1 MPLVK
6 LTAPAGV
13 VTEVTDYQAAMRYT
27 DADKVRFKFDQPEKI
42 GGWAKR
48 DAFSSA
54 TFSGIPRNIFPHRD
68 TNGVK
73 LIYYGT
79 STHAYVEYGNVNYD
93 VTPFRTDPTTL
104 TNPFTTSGAGS
115 STITVTHTNHGV
127 ANTSPSSRVIITS
140 VGSAVDGV
148 TVAAG
153 EYFAVY
159 VNANSYTLTAVT
171 GGSGSP
177 GISGTASSGSTAGG
191 GTVVVRYLTNNGP
204 DDGLTG
210 YGIGAGLWGASSW
223 GTARSVSGIVLSPR
237 VWSMDAWGEDIV
249 ASVGGG
255 EDTIYYFDVSAFIAS
270 QTTRGTTLAYYVTNT
285 LGESADDIPTKV
297 GQVLVS
303 TPDRHLCVFG
313 TTPED
318 STTYDRTTIRFAS
331 QESLSTWN
339 AQITNTAGSQKLGTG
354 TNIES
359 AAKGR
364 GQIYVWTDVDLYG
377 MQFVGP
383 PFTFSFQQLG
393 EASGTISRNS
403 PAMIEGGT
411 FWMGENNFYAFDG
424 AVKTLKCPV
433 LNHVFDSFSQT
444 QREKVFAAKIVEFN
458 EVWWFYP
465 SASATEIDRYVI
477 YNYIDQTWSIG
488 TLERTA
494 WSDSGI
500 FTYPIAADKAN
511 KKAFNH
517 ELGSNDDG
525 SAMTAFIEIG
535 FFNGDPNGDNMIFID
550 KIIPDTTFV
559 QGNTIKFQLKS
570 KRYPNASETTKGPFS
585 LTSSSTKLNMRARG
599 RAFQA
604 RYSSDATNTAW
615 RLGTWRANGQASGSR

>member
-42 GGWAKR
+42 GGWSKR

-54 TFSGIPRNIFPHRD
+54 SFSGIPRNIFPHRD
-68 TNGVK
+68 TNGIK

-79 STHAYVEYGNVNYD
+79 STHVYTEYGNVIYD
-93 VTPFRTDPTTL
+93 VTPFRTDPITL

-115 STITVTHTNHGV
+115 SIITVTDANHGV
-127 ANTSPSSRVIITS
+127 ANTTPPSRVVIAS

-153 EYFAVY
+153 EYFATFVSD
-159 VNANSYTLTAVT
+159 NTYTLTPDT
-171 GGSGSP
+171 SGSGSP
-177 GISGTASSGSTAGG
+177 GISGTASSGSTTGAGS
-191 GTVVVRYLTNNGP
+191 VVLRYLTNNGP

-210 YGIGAGLWGASSW
+210 YGVGTGLWGAAAW
-223 GTARSVSGIVLSPR
+223 GTARSTSGIVLSPR
-237 VWSMDAWGEDIV
+237 VWSMDAWGDDIV

-255 EDTIYYFDVSAFIAS
+255 EDTIYYFDVSAFVAAPS
-270 QTTRGTTLAYYVTNT
+270 ATRGTTLAYYLTEI
-285 LGESADDIPTKV
+285 GEDATQVPTKV
-297 GQVLVS
+297 GIVLVS

-313 TTPED
+313 TTPEG
-318 STTYDRTTIRFAS
+318 STVYDRTTIRFAS
-331 QESLSTWN
+331 QEDLSVWN

-444 QREKVFAAKIVEFN
+444 QREKVFAAKIIEFN

-465 SASATEIDRYVI
+465 SASSTEIDKYVI

-488 TLERTA
+488 SLERTA
-494 WSDSGI
+494 WSDSGV
-500 FTYPIAADKAN
+500 FTFPMGADKTN

-517 ELGSNDDG
+517 EKGSNDDG
-525 SAMTAFIEIG
+525 SAMTAFIETG
-535 FFNGDPNGDNMIFID
+535 FFNGDENGDNMIFID
-550 KIIPDTTFV
+550 KVIPDTTFV
-559 QGNTIKFQLKS
+559 EGNTIKFQLKS
-570 KRYPNASETTKGPFS
+570 KRYPNDSETTKGPFS
-585 LTSSSTKLNMRARG
+585 LTSSSTKLSMRARG

-604 RYSSDATNTAW
+604 RYSSDTTNTAW
-615 RLGTWRANGQASGSR
+615 RLGTWRANGQASGTR